1 MKKQLKEYIDS
12 LDPSITDYRTIV
24 RYVEERWGEEAVP
37 ILVELLA
44 DERKR
49 YFRKAE
55 RASLLMQVSQD
66 LEEAQTIEQKLRS
79 IAGGLSGLR
88 TGKQGAED
96 VHAFDGFAIYSKDED
111 GNILTR
117 LQWGTVHDNPA
128 EIFVEKRWGEIVK
141 KGSPPY
147 LAVSFMRGAGALV
160 CYGSVE
166 MLERDLDFL
175 IAYGRMAGREVS
187 RFWKYDSSLRGRD
200 HEKQLLE
207 DLGIIGILC
216 HELMRPLTPLMG
228 FSQVIYDESIR
239 IIDLLNYDEARKLIT
254 YYHNKVLGRVEAM
267 TKTVNT
273 LLHFARIEAGKY
285 KPKYE
290 EYKLNKQILSLIHEI
305 MEETTE
311 ENKQFST
318 YLSNDTAVVYGDPY
332 LLTVSVENILQNALR
347 HGEEGEIEVKTF
359 LENGRAGI
367 TVENRGRI
375 ENIEEVFHTY
385 KTTHEYRGG
394 TGLGMSI
401 VKRFIEVQNG
411 SIDVENISDSGENLV
426 RVTLTLP
433 LPSGT

>member
-1 MKKQLKEYIDS
+1 
-12 LDPSITDYRTIV
+12 
-24 RYVEERWGEEAVP
+24 
-37 ILVELLA
+37 
-44 DERKR
+44 
-49 YFRKAE
+49 
-55 RASLLMQVSQD
+55 
-66 LEEAQTIEQKLRS
+66 
-79 IAGGLSGLR
+79 
-88 TGKQGAED
+88 
-96 VHAFDGFAIYSKDED
+96 
-111 GNILTR
+111 
-117 LQWGTVHDNPA
+117 
-128 EIFVEKRWGEIVK
+128 
-141 KGSPPY
+141 
-147 LAVSFMRGAGALV
+147 
-160 CYGSVE
+160 
-166 MLERDLDFL
+166 
-175 IAYGRMAGREVS
+175 
-187 RFWKYDSSLRGRD
+187 
-200 HEKQLLE
+200 
-207 DLGIIGILC
+207 
-216 HELMRPLTPLMG
+216 
-228 FSQVIYDESIR
+228 
-239 IIDLLNYDEARKLIT
+239 
-254 YYHNKVLGRVEAM
+254 M

-318 YLSNDTAVVYGDPY
+318 YLSNDTAVVSGDPY

-375 ENIEEVFHTY
+375 ENLEEVFHTY